1 MSNLIPEVRVNKNGV
16 PVKKYVRAAATPS
29 RASQL
34 PSPSTGILSK
44 DTRVNNILT
53 ENLSVFPSAK
63 RNELDDKLR
72 RMDASEFDRIEAF
85 SDGTEETEQWQRTFN
100 HFVEDI
106 IREPSSENRAMYLN
120 AVEALG
126 DDFQDWADVRLLP
139 MLRTVPE
146 FAPYADD
153 MREAPAEVIGQM
165 EAVGRFLAEAP
176 VMNPH
181 LIVNTDKRKRIKDR
195 ELEQAV
201 IRNPEGAE
209 ELMRWG
215 YGQRTHSAM
224 DRIDSKTAVLVIER
238 PKDRPAIGELM
249 EKGIN
254 EGELIKLVLDNPDIK
269 DRVVELRSSGVDRP
283 EAILAVLNGEVKS
296 TLASGVL

>member
-16 PVKKYVRAAATPS
+16 PVKKYVRADRS
-29 RASQL
+29 ASKAGSL
-34 PSPSTGILSK
+34 PSPSATVPSK
-44 DTRVNNILT
+44 DMRINTLLT

-63 RNELDDKLR
+63 WNDLDGKLR
-72 RMDASEFDRIEAF
+72 RMDSAEFDRIEAF
-85 SDGTEETEQWQRTFN
+85 SKGTEETEHWKRTFG

-106 IREPSSENRAMYLN
+106 IHEPSPENRAMYLN

-153 MREAPAEVIGQM
+153 MREAPPEVIQQM
-165 EAVGRFLAEAP
+165 EAVGRFIEEAP
-176 VMNPH
+176 IMNPH
-181 LIVNTDKRKRIKDR
+181 LLINTKNRKKIKDR
-195 ELEQAV
+195 KLEQAV

-215 YGQRTHSAM
+215 YEQRTHSAM

-238 PKDRPAIGELM
+238 PEDRPVIGELM

-254 EGELIKLVLDNPDIK
+254 EGDLVEFVLDNPDMK
-269 DRVVELRSSGVDRP
+269 DRVTELRSKGIDRP
-283 EAILAVLNGEVKS
+283 EAIFAVLKGEVQGS
-296 TLASGVL
+296 LASGVL